1 MTSADELLRGEI
13 QDAGDK
19 FHLLIERINLVTD
32 RRTTLTYIAN
42 QNLARAE
49 ALHLESKGLAAN
61 VTELVR
67 QVKEINDWLSEAYD
81 LANEYIEQAKAMNN
95 LLGNP

>member
-1 MTSADELLRGEI
+1 MTTADELLRGEI

-19 FHLLIERINLVTD
+19 FHLLVEKINLVTD

-49 ALHLESKGLAAN
+49 ALHLESKALAQN
-61 VTELVR
+61 VVELVR
-67 QVKEINDWLSEAYD
+67 QVKEMNDWLGEAYV

-95 LLGNP
+95 LLGTP

>member
-19 FHLLIERINLVTD
+19 FHLLVEKINLVTD

-42 QNLARAE
+42 QNLVRAE
-49 ALHLESKGLAAN
+49 ALNNEAQALAK
-61 VTELVR
+61 
-67 QVKEINDWLSEAYD
+67 QVADFMQQIEAINNWLSEAYD

-95 LLGNP
+95 LLGTP